1 MTLFYRIA
9 ITVILSATSAINS
22 FAVEHET
29 TQIKDLRYGEALY
42 NFYQEKYFSSITN
55 LLVAKQQRP
64 ITAHALDS
72 ELLLGGLYLYYGLHN
87 KASDIFSN
95 LIEKNTSK
103 EVQDRAWFNIGKM
116 YYRQHSYDKAKQ
128 ALLKIKD
135 ALSPEREAERQ
146 NMLTNIY
153 LSKNNFIAAKKS
165 IQKLFEHTD
174 WEIYAQ
180 YNLAIALIKSG
191 ENIEG
196 TRLLNK
202 ISNIETDNR
211 ELKALKDKIYIALG
225 YAYIRQNKP
234 EISTQHLEKV
244 RLKGPLSA
252 KALLGTGWSYQ
263 QQNDFERALVP
274 WMELRNWPVV
284 DTAVQESLLAIPY
297 TLEKMGKN
305 QLALKH
311 YNYAIESYKKELA
324 SLGDVINSVK
334 SGELLFALTPS
345 VISENT
351 LFQEH
356 KHTLPNSIAVPY
368 LHHLLNSKDF
378 QKTVKDYLD
387 LIYLKKSLNSWKNQI
402 PAYKLMLR
410 ERNNYYRKQLHST
423 KNDPR
428 LNSIKRFKEK
438 RDQLE
443 IKINKIE
450 QQHNIFALATSEE
463 KENLHSLNKIKN
475 TLQKLEQQDDFSEE
489 NEKYELLQG
498 LLLWDISTDYS
509 PRLWK
514 VNNELNQLNKALS
527 VASKRLQSLKKSSAK
542 APLAFSGFKERIAS
556 NENNLNKLLNK
567 ISRIIFSQEKHIEK
581 QALTS
586 LKQRY
591 HQVENYHIR
600 ARYSLAHLYD
610 RITLPNNIGS
620 SSTANDEKKSK

>member
-1 MTLFYRIA
+1 MISLYRILF
-9 ITVILSATSAINS
+9 TVILTATFAINS
-22 FAVEHET
+22 FAVEDKT

-55 LLVAKQQRP
+55 LLVAKQQHP
-64 ITAHALDS
+64 ITEHAVDQ

-87 KASDIFSN
+87 KAGDIFSN
-95 LIEKNTSK
+95 LIEKNVSK

-116 YYRQHSYDKAKQ
+116 YFRQHLYDKSEL
-128 ALLKIKD
+128 ALIKVQD
-135 ALSPEREAERQ
+135 ALSQEREAERQ

-153 LSKNNFIAAKKS
+153 LSKNNFMDARKS
-165 IQKLFEHTD
+165 IQKLSENTE
-174 WEIYAQ
+174 WELYAQ
-180 YNLAIALIKSG
+180 YNLAIAFIKAG

-196 TRLLNK
+196 TNLLNK
-202 ISNIETDNR
+202 ISNIETDSR
-211 ELKALKDKIYIALG
+211 ELKALKDKTNIALG

-234 EISTQHLEKV
+234 EISTRYLEKV

-263 QQNDFERALVP
+263 QQNDLERALVP

-311 YNYAIESYKKELA
+311 YNYAIESYKKELV
-324 SLGDVINSVK
+324 SLSDVINSVK
-334 SGELLFALTPS
+334 SGELLFALRPS
-345 VISENT
+345 VITENT
-351 LFQEH
+351 LPQEQ
-356 KHTLPNSIAVPY
+356 KNTLPDSIAVPY

-378 QKTVKDYLD
+378 QKTLKDYLD
-387 LIYLKKSLNSWKNQI
+387 LIYLKKSLNSWKNQF

-428 LNSIKRFKEK
+428 LNSIKHFKEK

-443 IKINKIE
+443 IKINEIE
-450 QQHNIFALATSEE
+450 QQHNILALATNDENE
-463 KENLHSLNKIKN
+463 KLRSLNKIKN
-475 TLQKLEQQDDFSEE
+475 ILNKLEQQDDFSEE
-489 NEKYELLQG
+489 KEKYELFQG
-498 LLLWDISTDYS
+498 LLLWDLSTDYS
-509 PRLWK
+509 PRFWK
-514 VNNELNQLNKALS
+514 VKNELNQLNKALS
-527 VASKRLQSLKKSSAK
+527 VTTERLQSLKKSSAN
-542 APLAFSGFKERIAS
+542 APLAFSGFKGRIDG
-556 NENNLNKLLNK
+556 NEKKLDKLLNK
-567 ISRIIFSQEKHIEK
+567 ISQIISSQEKLIEK
-581 QALTS
+581 QALAS

-610 RITLPNNIGS
+610 KITLPNNIGNS
-620 SSTANDEKKSK
+620 SAANDKKRDK